1 MICKNCGFQNPD
13 GAKFCASC
21 GQKIEMSNPVQ
32 QNNVPDNNTQQ
43 NNIPQNNAQQNNVP
57 QNNAQQNSVPQN
69 NNQHNSVHQNNVP
82 QGAFVH
88 QGNVKQNNAPQNNIP
103 NNYNPQGNVPQGN
116 IPNNYNPQNTM
127 PNNIPQVNVPNNIP
141 NNYNPQNGMPQN
153 NMPQGNFQ
161 PQNGMPQNGMPQF
174 NNFPNQGGSQTVIDP
189 VTGQPIKNKN
199 SKKVLP
205 LILGIA
211 GGVVAIIV
219 AVVIVFSVI
228 DNSGINGVL
237 DSLED
242 GINDKNIE
250 SIKKCVPSFMVK
262 DMDISQSDIDDMFG
276 VSDKY
281 SFEID
286 FDVKSEED
294 VTDSNCS
301 EANNYTWKEYIQD
314 RYENYDGYDGGEVQ
328 EVTKAK
334 VKYDIDFDNDT
345 ANAIAGLASLGED
358 SLTKDF
364 YFVKYDGS
372 WYLFEM

>member
-32 QNNVPDNNTQQ
+32 QNNVSDSNTQQ
-43 NNIPQNNAQQNNVP
+43 NNIPQNNAQQN
-57 QNNAQQNSVPQN
+57 SVTQN

-82 QGAFVH
+82 QGNFVH
-88 QGNVKQNNAPQNNIP
+88 QVNVKQN
-103 NNYNPQGNVPQGN
+103 NVPQGN

-127 PNNIPQVNVPNNIP
+127 PNNNIPQGNVPNNIP
-141 NNYNPQNGMPQN
+141 NNYNPQNN
-153 NMPQGNFQ
+153 IPQGNFQ
-161 PQNGMPQNGMPQF
+161 PQNGIPQF
-174 NNFPNQGGSQTVIDP
+174 NNFPNQGVNQTVIDP
-189 VTGQPIKNKN
+189 VTGQPVKNKS

-211 GGVVAIIV
+211 GGVVAVIV

-242 GINDKNIE
+242 GINDKNVE
-250 SIKKCVPSFMVK
+250 AIKKCVPEFMVK
-262 DMDISQSDIDDMFG
+262 DMDITQSDIDDILG
-276 VSDKY
+276 IRDIY

-314 RYENYDGYDGGEVQ
+314 RYEDYDGYDGGEVE

-345 ANAIAGLASLGED
+345 ANAIAGLASLDEND
-358 SLTKDF
+358 LTKDV

>member
-21 GQKIEMSNPVQ
+21 GQKIEMSNPIP
-32 QNNVPDNNTQQ
+32 QNNVSDSNTQQ
-43 NNIPQNNAQQNNVP
+43 NNIPQNNAQQN
-57 QNNAQQNSVPQN
+57 SVTKN
-69 NNQHNSVHQNNVP
+69 NNQHNSVHQNNVS
-82 QGAFVH
+82 QGNFVH
-88 QGNVKQNNAPQNNIP
+88 QGNVKQN
-103 NNYNPQGNVPQGN
+103 NVPQGN

-127 PNNIPQVNVPNNIP
+127 PNNNIPQGNVPNNIP
-141 NNYNPQNGMPQN
+141 NNYNPQNN
-153 NMPQGNFQ
+153 IPQGNFQ
-161 PQNGMPQNGMPQF
+161 PQNGIPQF
-174 NNFPNQGGSQTVIDP
+174 NNFPNQGVNQTVIDP
-189 VTGQPIKNKN
+189 VTGQPVKNKS

-205 LILGIA
+205 LILGIV

-242 GINDKNIE
+242 GINDKNVE
-250 SIKKCVPSFMVK
+250 AIKKCVPEFMVK

-294 VTDSNCS
+294 VTNSNCS

-314 RYENYDGYDGGEVQ
+314 RYENYDGYDGGEVE

-345 ANAIAGLASLGED
+345 ANAIAGLASLGEND
-358 SLTKDF
+358 LTKDV

>member
-1 MICKNCGFQNPD
+1 MPN
-13 GAKFCASC
+13 
-21 GQKIEMSNPVQ
+21 
-32 QNNVPDNNTQQ
+32 
-43 NNIPQNNAQQNNVP
+43 NNIPQ
-57 QNNAQQNSVPQN
+57 
-69 NNQHNSVHQNNVP
+69 
-82 QGAFVH
+82 G
-88 QGNVKQNNAPQNNIP
+88 
-103 NNYNPQGNVPQGN
+103 
-116 IPNNYNPQNTM
+116 
-127 PNNIPQVNVPNNIP
+127 NVPNNIP
-141 NNYNPQNGMPQN
+141 NNYNSQN
-153 NMPQGNFQ
+153 NIPQGNFQ
-161 PQNGMPQNGMPQF
+161 PQNGMPQF
-174 NNFPNQGGSQTVIDP
+174 NNFPNQGVNQTVIDP
-189 VTGQPIKNKN
+189 VTGQPVKNKS

-211 GGVVAIIV
+211 GGVVAVIV

-242 GINDKNIE
+242 GINDKNVE
-250 SIKKCVPSFMVK
+250 AIKKCVPEFMVK
-262 DMDISQSDIDDMFG
+262 DMDITQSDIDDILG
-276 VSDKY
+276 IRDIY

-314 RYENYDGYDGGEVQ
+314 RYEDYDGYDGGEVE

-345 ANAIAGLASLGED
+345 ANAIAGLASLGEND
-358 SLTKDF
+358 LTKDV

>member
-21 GQKIEMSNPVQ
+21 GQKIEMSNPIP
-32 QNNVPDNNTQQ
+32 QNNVSDSNTQQ
-43 NNIPQNNAQQNNVP
+43 NNIPQNNAQQN
-57 QNNAQQNSVPQN
+57 SVTPN
-69 NNQHNSVHQNNVP
+69 NNQHNSVP
-82 QGAFVH
+82 QGNFVH
-88 QGNVKQNNAPQNNIP
+88 QGNVKQNNVPQNKIP

-127 PNNIPQVNVPNNIP
+127 PNNNIPQGNVPNNIP
-141 NNYNPQNGMPQN
+141 NNYNPQNN
-153 NMPQGNFQ
+153 IPQGNFQ
-161 PQNGMPQNGMPQF
+161 PQNGMPQF
-174 NNFPNQGGSQTVIDP
+174 NNFPNQGVNQTVIDP
-189 VTGQPIKNKN
+189 VTGQPVKNKS

-211 GGVVAIIV
+211 GGVVAIVV
-219 AVVIVFSVI
+219 AIVIVFSVI
-228 DNSGINGVL
+228 GNSGINGVL

-242 GINDKNIE
+242 GINDKNVE
-250 SIKKCVPSFMVK
+250 AIKKCVPEFMVK

-314 RYENYDGYDGGEVQ
+314 RYEDYDGYDGGEVE

-345 ANAIAGLASLGED
+345 ANAIAGLASLGENN
-358 SLTKDF
+358 LTKDV

>member
-32 QNNVPDNNTQQ
+32 QNNVSDNNTQQ
-43 NNIPQNNAQQNNVP
+43 NNIPQNN
-57 QNNAQQNSVPQN
+57 VPQN
-69 NNQHNSVHQNNVP
+69 NNQHNYVPQNNVP
-82 QGAFVH
+82 QGNFVH
-88 QGNVKQNNAPQNNIP
+88 QGNVKQN
-103 NNYNPQGNVPQGN
+103 NVPQGN

-127 PNNIPQVNVPNNIP
+127 PNNNIPQGNVPNNIP
-141 NNYNPQNGMPQN
+141 NNYNPQNN
-153 NMPQGNFQ
+153 IPQGNFQ
-161 PQNGMPQNGMPQF
+161 PQNGIPQF
-174 NNFPNQGGSQTVIDP
+174 NNFPNQGVNQTVIDP
-189 VTGQPIKNKN
+189 ITGQPVKNKS

-211 GGVVAIIV
+211 GGVVAIVV
-219 AVVIVFSVI
+219 AIVIVFSVI
-228 DNSGINGVL
+228 GNSGINGVL

-250 SIKKCVPSFMVK
+250 SIKKCVPEFMVK

-294 VTDSNCS
+294 VTNSNCS

-314 RYENYDGYDGGEVQ
+314 RYENYDGYDGGEVE

-345 ANAIAGLASLGED
+345 ANAIAGLASLGEND
-358 SLTKDF
+358 LTKDV

>member
-21 GQKIEMSNPVQ
+21 GQKIEMSNPIP
-32 QNNVPDNNTQQ
+32 QNNVSDSNTQQ
-43 NNIPQNNAQQNNVP
+43 NNIPQNNAQQN
-57 QNNAQQNSVPQN
+57 SVTQN
-69 NNQHNSVHQNNVP
+69 NNQHNSVHQNNV
-82 QGAFVH
+82 H
-88 QGNVKQNNAPQNNIP
+88 QN
-103 NNYNPQGNVPQGN
+103 NVPQGN
-116 IPNNYNPQNTM
+116 IPNNYNPQNNM
-127 PNNIPQVNVPNNIP
+127 PNNNIPQGNVPNNIP
-141 NNYNPQNGMPQN
+141 NNYNPQNN
-153 NMPQGNFQ
+153 IPQGNFQ
-161 PQNGMPQNGMPQF
+161 PQNGIPQF
-174 NNFPNQGGSQTVIDP
+174 NNFPNQGVNQTVIDP
-189 VTGQPIKNKN
+189 ITGQPVKNKS

-205 LILGIA
+205 LILGIV

-250 SIKKCVPSFMVK
+250 SIKKCVPEFMVK

-314 RYENYDGYDGGEVQ
+314 RYENYDGYDGGEVE

-345 ANAIAGLASLGED
+345 ANAIAGLASLGEND
-358 SLTKDF
+358 LTKDV

>member
-1 MICKNCGFQNPD
+1 MISYCFP
-13 GAKFCASC
+13 
-21 GQKIEMSNPVQ
+21 SN
-32 QNNVPDNNTQQ
+32 
-43 NNIPQNNAQQNNVP
+43 
-57 QNNAQQNSVPQN
+57 
-69 NNQHNSVHQNNVP
+69 
-82 QGAFVH
+82 
-88 QGNVKQNNAPQNNIP
+88 PQNNI
-103 NNYNPQGNVPQGN
+103 
-116 IPNNYNPQNTM
+116 
-127 PNNIPQVNVPNNIP
+127 
-141 NNYNPQNGMPQN
+141 
-153 NMPQGNFQ
+153 PQGNFQ
-161 PQNGMPQNGMPQF
+161 PQNGIPQF
-174 NNFPNQGGSQTVIDP
+174 NNFPNQGVNQTVIDP
-189 VTGQPIKNKN
+189 VTGQPVKNKS

-205 LILGIA
+205 LILGIV

-242 GINDKNIE
+242 GINDKNVE
-250 SIKKCVPSFMVK
+250 AIKKCVPEFMVK

-294 VTDSNCS
+294 VTNSNCS

-314 RYENYDGYDGGEVQ
+314 RYENYDGYDGGEVE

-345 ANAIAGLASLGED
+345 ANAIAGLASLGEND
-358 SLTKDF
+358 LTKDV

>member
-69 NNQHNSVHQNNVP
+69 NNQHNSVHRNNVP

-127 PNNIPQVNVPNNIP
+127 PNNIPQGNVPNNIP

-205 LILGIA
+205 LILGIV

-228 DNSGINGVL
+228 DNSGIDGVL
-237 DSLED
+237 NNLED

-334 VKYDIDFDNDT
+334 IKYDIDFDNDT

>member
-21 GQKIEMSNPVQ
+21 GQKIEMSNPIP
-32 QNNVPDNNTQQ
+32 QNNVSDSNTQQ
-43 NNIPQNNAQQNNVP
+43 NNIPQNNAQQN
-57 QNNAQQNSVPQN
+57 SVTQN
-69 NNQHNSVHQNNVP
+69 NNQHNSVHQNNV
-82 QGAFVH
+82 H
-88 QGNVKQNNAPQNNIP
+88 QN
-103 NNYNPQGNVPQGN
+103 NVPQGN

-127 PNNIPQVNVPNNIP
+127 PNNNIPQGNVPNNIP
-141 NNYNPQNGMPQN
+141 NNYNPQNN
-153 NMPQGNFQ
+153 IPQGNFQ
-161 PQNGMPQNGMPQF
+161 PQNGMPQF
-174 NNFPNQGGSQTVIDP
+174 NNFPNQGVNQTVIDP
-189 VTGQPIKNKN
+189 ITGQPVKNKS

-205 LILGIA
+205 LILGIV

-219 AVVIVFSVI
+219 AIVIVFSVI

-250 SIKKCVPSFMVK
+250 SIKKCVPEFMVK

-314 RYENYDGYDGGEVQ
+314 RYENYDGYDGGEVE

-345 ANAIAGLASLGED
+345 ANAIAGLASLGEND
-358 SLTKDF
+358 ITKDV

>member
-21 GQKIEMSNPVQ
+21 GQKIEMSNPIP
-32 QNNVPDNNTQQ
+32 QNNVSDSNTQQ
-43 NNIPQNNAQQNNVP
+43 NNIPQNNAQQN
-57 QNNAQQNSVPQN
+57 SVTQN
-69 NNQHNSVHQNNVP
+69 NNQHNSVHQNNV
-82 QGAFVH
+82 H
-88 QGNVKQNNAPQNNIP
+88 QN
-103 NNYNPQGNVPQGN
+103 NVPQGN

-127 PNNIPQVNVPNNIP
+127 PNNNIPQGNVPNNIP
-141 NNYNPQNGMPQN
+141 NNYNPQNN
-153 NMPQGNFQ
+153 IPQGNFQ
-161 PQNGMPQNGMPQF
+161 PQNGMPQF
-174 NNFPNQGGSQTVIDP
+174 NNFPNQGVNQTVIDP
-189 VTGQPIKNKN
+189 VTGQPVKNKS

-205 LILGIA
+205 LILGIV

-219 AVVIVFSVI
+219 AVVIMFSVI

-242 GINDKNIE
+242 GINDKNVE
-250 SIKKCVPSFMVK
+250 AIKKCVPEFMVK

-294 VTDSNCS
+294 VTNSNCS

-314 RYENYDGYDGGEVQ
+314 RYENYDGYDGGEVE

-345 ANAIAGLASLGED
+345 ANAIAGLASLGEND
-358 SLTKDF
+358 LTKDV

>member
-32 QNNVPDNNTQQ
+32 QNNVSDSNTQQ
-43 NNIPQNNAQQNNVP
+43 NNIPQNNAQQN
-57 QNNAQQNSVPQN
+57 SVTQN

-82 QGAFVH
+82 QGNFVH
-88 QGNVKQNNAPQNNIP
+88 QGNVKQN
-103 NNYNPQGNVPQGN
+103 NVPQGN
-116 IPNNYNPQNTM
+116 IPNNYNPQN
-127 PNNIPQVNVPNNIP
+127 NI
-141 NNYNPQNGMPQN
+141 
-153 NMPQGNFQ
+153 PQGNFQ
-161 PQNGMPQNGMPQF
+161 PQNGIPQF
-174 NNFPNQGGSQTVIDP
+174 NNFPNQGVNQTVIDP
-189 VTGQPIKNKN
+189 ITGQPVKNKS

-205 LILGIA
+205 LILGIV

-242 GINDKNIE
+242 GINDKNVE
-250 SIKKCVPSFMVK
+250 AIKKCVPEFMVK
-262 DMDISQSDIDDMFG
+262 DMDISQSDIDDILG
-276 VSDKY
+276 IRDIY

-314 RYENYDGYDGGEVQ
+314 RYEDYDGYDGGEVE

-345 ANAIAGLASLGED
+345 ANAIAGLASLGEND
-358 SLTKDF
+358 LTKDV

>member
-21 GQKIEMSNPVQ
+21 GQKIEMSNPIP
-32 QNNVPDNNTQQ
+32 QNNVSDSNTQQ
-43 NNIPQNNAQQNNVP
+43 NNIPQNNAQQN
-57 QNNAQQNSVPQN
+57 SVTQN
-69 NNQHNSVHQNNVP
+69 NNQHNSVHQNNVS
-82 QGAFVH
+82 QGNFVH
-88 QGNVKQNNAPQNNIP
+88 QGNVKQN
-103 NNYNPQGNVPQGN
+103 NVPQGN

-127 PNNIPQVNVPNNIP
+127 PNNNIPQGNVPNNIP
-141 NNYNPQNGMPQN
+141 NNYNPQNN
-153 NMPQGNFQ
+153 IPQGNFQ
-161 PQNGMPQNGMPQF
+161 PQNGIPQF
-174 NNFPNQGGSQTVIDP
+174 NNFPNQGVNQTVIDP
-189 VTGQPIKNKN
+189 VTGQPVKNKS

-205 LILGIA
+205 LILGIV

-242 GINDKNIE
+242 GINDKNVE
-250 SIKKCVPSFMVK
+250 AIKKCVPEFMVK

-294 VTDSNCS
+294 VTNSNCS

-314 RYENYDGYDGGEVQ
+314 RYENYDGYDGGEVE

-345 ANAIAGLASLGED
+345 ANAIAGLASLGEND
-358 SLTKDF
+358 LTKDV

>member
-21 GQKIEMSNPVQ
+21 GQKIEMSNPIP
-32 QNNVPDNNTQQ
+32 QNNVSENNTQQ
-43 NNIPQNNAQQNNVP
+43 NNIPQNN
-57 QNNAQQNSVPQN
+57 VPQN
-69 NNQHNSVHQNNVP
+69 NNQHNYVHQNNVP
-82 QGAFVH
+82 QGNFVH
-88 QGNVKQNNAPQNNIP
+88 QGNVKQNNVPQNNIP

-127 PNNIPQVNVPNNIP
+127 PNNNIPQGNVPNNIP
-141 NNYNPQNGMPQN
+141 NNYNPQNN
-153 NMPQGNFQ
+153 IPQGNFQ
-161 PQNGMPQNGMPQF
+161 PQNGIPQF
-174 NNFPNQGGSQTVIDP
+174 NNFPNQGVNQTVIDP
-189 VTGQPIKNKN
+189 ITGQPVKNKS

-205 LILGIA
+205 LILGIV
-211 GGVVAIIV
+211 GGVVAIVV
-219 AVVIVFSVI
+219 AIVIVFSVI
-228 DNSGINGVL
+228 GNSGIDGVL

-242 GINDKNIE
+242 GINDKNVE
-250 SIKKCVPSFMVK
+250 AIKKCVPEFMVK
-262 DMDISQSDIDDMFG
+262 DMDITQSDIDDILG
-276 VSDKY
+276 IRDIY

-314 RYENYDGYDGGEVQ
+314 RYENYDGYDGGEVE

-345 ANAIAGLASLGED
+345 ANAIAGLASLGEND
-358 SLTKDF
+358 LTKDV

>member
-21 GQKIEMSNPVQ
+21 GQKIEISNP
-32 QNNVPDNNTQQ
+32 
-43 NNIPQNNAQQNNVP
+43 IPQNNV
-57 QNNAQQNSVPQN
+57 QQNSVTQN

-82 QGAFVH
+82 QGNFVH
-88 QGNVKQNNAPQNNIP
+88 QGNVKQNNVPQNNIP

-116 IPNNYNPQNTM
+116 IPNNYNPQNNM
-127 PNNIPQVNVPNNIP
+127 PNNNIPQGNVPNNIP
-141 NNYNPQNGMPQN
+141 NNYNPQNN
-153 NMPQGNFQ
+153 IPQGNFQ
-161 PQNGMPQNGMPQF
+161 PQNGMPQF
-174 NNFPNQGGSQTVIDP
+174 NNFPNQGVNQTVIDP
-189 VTGQPIKNKN
+189 VTGQPVKNKS

-205 LILGIA
+205 LILGIV

-242 GINDKNIE
+242 GINDKNVE
-250 SIKKCVPSFMVK
+250 AIKKCVPEFMVK

-294 VTDSNCS
+294 VTDFNCS

-314 RYENYDGYDGGEVQ
+314 RYEDYDGYDGGEVE

-345 ANAIAGLASLGED
+345 ANAIAGLASLGEND
-358 SLTKDF
+358 LTKDV

>member
-32 QNNVPDNNTQQ
+32 QNNVSENNTQQ
-43 NNIPQNNAQQNNVP
+43 NNIPQNNVT
-57 QNNAQQNSVPQN
+57 QN
-69 NNQHNSVHQNNVP
+69 NNQHNYVHQNNVP
-82 QGAFVH
+82 QGNFVH
-88 QGNVKQNNAPQNNIP
+88 QGNVKQN
-103 NNYNPQGNVPQGN
+103 NVPQGN

-127 PNNIPQVNVPNNIP
+127 PNNNIPQGNVPNNIP
-141 NNYNPQNGMPQN
+141 NNYNPQNN
-153 NMPQGNFQ
+153 IPQGNFQ
-161 PQNGMPQNGMPQF
+161 PQNGIPQF
-174 NNFPNQGGSQTVIDP
+174 NNFPNQGVNQTVIDP
-189 VTGQPIKNKN
+189 ITGQPVKNKS

-242 GINDKNIE
+242 GINDKNVE
-250 SIKKCVPSFMVK
+250 AIKKCVPEFMVK
-262 DMDISQSDIDDMFG
+262 DMDITQSDIDDMFG

-294 VTDSNCS
+294 VTNSNCS

-314 RYENYDGYDGGEVQ
+314 RYENYDGYDGGEVE

-345 ANAIAGLASLGED
+345 ANAIAGLASLGEND
-358 SLTKDF
+358 LTKDV

>member
-21 GQKIEMSNPVQ
+21 GQKIEMSNPIP
-32 QNNVPDNNTQQ
+32 QNNVSDSNTQQ
-43 NNIPQNNAQQNNVP
+43 NNIPQNNAQQN
-57 QNNAQQNSVPQN
+57 SVTQN
-69 NNQHNSVHQNNVP
+69 NNQHNSVHQNNV
-82 QGAFVH
+82 H
-88 QGNVKQNNAPQNNIP
+88 QN
-103 NNYNPQGNVPQGN
+103 NVPQGN

-127 PNNIPQVNVPNNIP
+127 PNNNIPQGNVPNNIP
-141 NNYNPQNGMPQN
+141 NNYNPQNN
-153 NMPQGNFQ
+153 IPQGNFQ
-161 PQNGMPQNGMPQF
+161 PQNGIPQF
-174 NNFPNQGGSQTVIDP
+174 NNFPNHGVNQTVIDP
-189 VTGQPIKNKN
+189 ITGQPVKNKS

-211 GGVVAIIV
+211 GGVVAVIV

-242 GINDKNIE
+242 GINDKNVE
-250 SIKKCVPSFMVK
+250 AIKKCVPEFMVK
-262 DMDISQSDIDDMFG
+262 DMDITQSDIDDILG
-276 VSDKY
+276 IRDIY

-314 RYENYDGYDGGEVQ
+314 RYEDYDGYDGGEVE

-345 ANAIAGLASLGED
+345 ANAIAGLASLGEND
-358 SLTKDF
+358 LTKDV

-372 WYLFEM
+372 WYLFGM

>member
-21 GQKIEMSNPVQ
+21 GQKIEMSNPIP
-32 QNNVPDNNTQQ
+32 QNNVSDSNTQQ
-43 NNIPQNNAQQNNVP
+43 NNIPQNN
-57 QNNAQQNSVPQN
+57 VPQN
-69 NNQHNSVHQNNVP
+69 NNQHNYVPQNNVP
-82 QGAFVH
+82 QGNFVH
-88 QGNVKQNNAPQNNIP
+88 QGNVKQNNVPQNNIP
-103 NNYNPQGNVPQGN
+103 NNYNPQN
-116 IPNNYNPQNTM
+116 NPQNNM
-127 PNNIPQVNVPNNIP
+127 PNNNIPQGNVPNNIP
-141 NNYNPQNGMPQN
+141 NNYNPQNN
-153 NMPQGNFQ
+153 IPQGNFQ
-161 PQNGMPQNGMPQF
+161 PQNGIPQF
-174 NNFPNQGGSQTVIDP
+174 NNFPNQGVNQTVIDP
-189 VTGQPIKNKN
+189 ITGQPVKNKS

-211 GGVVAIIV
+211 GGVVAIVV
-219 AVVIVFSVI
+219 AIVIVFSVI
-228 DNSGINGVL
+228 GNSGIDGVL

-250 SIKKCVPSFMVK
+250 SIKKCVPEFMVK

-314 RYENYDGYDGGEVQ
+314 RYENYDGYDGGEVE

-345 ANAIAGLASLGED
+345 ANAIAGLASLGEND
-358 SLTKDF
+358 LTKDV

>member
-21 GQKIEMSNPVQ
+21 GQKIEMSNPIP
-32 QNNVPDNNTQQ
+32 QNNVSDSNTQQ
-43 NNIPQNNAQQNNVP
+43 NNIPQNNAQQN
-57 QNNAQQNSVPQN
+57 SVTQN

-82 QGAFVH
+82 QGNFVH
-88 QGNVKQNNAPQNNIP
+88 QGNVKQNNVLQNKIP

-127 PNNIPQVNVPNNIP
+127 PNNNIPQGNVPNNIP
-141 NNYNPQNGMPQN
+141 NNYNPQNGMPQ
-153 NMPQGNFQ
+153 
-161 PQNGMPQNGMPQF
+161 F
-174 NNFPNQGGSQTVIDP
+174 NNFPNQGVNQTVIDP
-189 VTGQPIKNKN
+189 VTGQPVKNKS

-205 LILGIA
+205 LILGIV

-228 DNSGINGVL
+228 GNSGINGVL
-237 DSLED
+237 NNLED
-242 GINDKNIE
+242 GINDKNVE
-250 SIKKCVPSFMVK
+250 AIKKCVPEFMVK
-262 DMDISQSDIDDMFG
+262 DMDITQSDIDDILG
-276 VSDKY
+276 IRDIY
-281 SFEID
+281 SFEFD

-294 VTDSNCS
+294 VTNSNCS

-314 RYENYDGYDGGEVQ
+314 RYEDYDGYDGGEVE

-345 ANAIAGLASLGED
+345 ANAIAGLASLGEND
-358 SLTKDF
+358 LTKDV

>member
-127 PNNIPQVNVPNNIP
+127 PNNIPQGNVPNNIP

-161 PQNGMPQNGMPQF
+161 PQNCMPQNGMTQF

-219 AVVIVFSVI
+219 AIVIVFSVI

-334 VKYDIDFDNDT
+334 IKYDIDFDNDT

>member
-1 MICKNCGFQNPD
+1 
-13 GAKFCASC
+13 
-21 GQKIEMSNPVQ
+21 MSNPIP
-32 QNNVPDNNTQQ
+32 QNNVSDSNTQQ
-43 NNIPQNNAQQNNVP
+43 NNIPQNNAQQN
-57 QNNAQQNSVPQN
+57 SVTQN
-69 NNQHNSVHQNNVP
+69 NNQHNSVHQNNV
-82 QGAFVH
+82 H
-88 QGNVKQNNAPQNNIP
+88 QN
-103 NNYNPQGNVPQGN
+103 NVPQGN

-127 PNNIPQVNVPNNIP
+127 PNNNIPQGNVPNNIP
-141 NNYNPQNGMPQN
+141 NNYNSQN
-153 NMPQGNFQ
+153 NIPQGNFQ
-161 PQNGMPQNGMPQF
+161 PQNGMPQF
-174 NNFPNQGGSQTVIDP
+174 NNFPNQGVNQTVIDP
-189 VTGQPIKNKN
+189 VTGQPVKNKS

-211 GGVVAIIV
+211 GGVVAVIV

-242 GINDKNIE
+242 GINDKNVE
-250 SIKKCVPSFMVK
+250 AIKKCVPEFMVK
-262 DMDISQSDIDDMFG
+262 DMDITQSDIDDILG
-276 VSDKY
+276 IRDIY

-314 RYENYDGYDGGEVQ
+314 RYEDYDGYDGGEVE

-345 ANAIAGLASLGED
+345 ANAIAGLASLGEND
-358 SLTKDF
+358 LTKDV

>member
-21 GQKIEMSNPVQ
+21 GQKIEMSNPIP
-32 QNNVPDNNTQQ
+32 QNNVSDSNTQQ
-43 NNIPQNNAQQNNVP
+43 NNIPQNNAQQN
-57 QNNAQQNSVPQN
+57 SVTQN
-69 NNQHNSVHQNNVP
+69 NNQHNSVHQNNVS
-82 QGAFVH
+82 QGNFVH
-88 QGNVKQNNAPQNNIP
+88 QGNVKQN
-103 NNYNPQGNVPQGN
+103 NVPQGN

-127 PNNIPQVNVPNNIP
+127 PNNNIPQGNVPNNIP
-141 NNYNPQNGMPQN
+141 NNYNPQNN
-153 NMPQGNFQ
+153 IPQGNFQ
-161 PQNGMPQNGMPQF
+161 PQNGIPQF
-174 NNFPNQGGSQTVIDP
+174 NNFPNQGVNQTVIDP
-189 VTGQPIKNKN
+189 VTGQPVKNKS

-211 GGVVAIIV
+211 GGVVAVIV

-242 GINDKNIE
+242 GINDKNVE
-250 SIKKCVPSFMVK
+250 AIKKCVPEFMVK
-262 DMDISQSDIDDMFG
+262 DMDITQSDIDDILG
-276 VSDKY
+276 IRDIY

-314 RYENYDGYDGGEVQ
+314 RYEDYDGYDGGEVE

-345 ANAIAGLASLGED
+345 ANAIAGLASLGEND
-358 SLTKDF
+358 LTKDV

>member
-21 GQKIEMSNPVQ
+21 GQKIEMSNPIP
-32 QNNVPDNNTQQ
+32 QNNVSDSNTQQ
-43 NNIPQNNAQQNNVP
+43 NNIPQNNAQQN
-57 QNNAQQNSVPQN
+57 SVTQN
-69 NNQHNSVHQNNVP
+69 NNQHNSVHQNNV
-82 QGAFVH
+82 H
-88 QGNVKQNNAPQNNIP
+88 QN
-103 NNYNPQGNVPQGN
+103 NVPQGN

-127 PNNIPQVNVPNNIP
+127 PNNNIP
-141 NNYNPQNGMPQN
+141 NNYNPQNN
-153 NMPQGNFQ
+153 IPQGNFQ
-161 PQNGMPQNGMPQF
+161 PQNGMPQF
-174 NNFPNQGGSQTVIDP
+174 NNFPNQGVNQTVIDP
-189 VTGQPIKNKN
+189 VTGQPVKNKS

-205 LILGIA
+205 LILGIV

-242 GINDKNIE
+242 GINDKNVE
-250 SIKKCVPSFMVK
+250 AIKKCVPEFMVK
-262 DMDISQSDIDDMFG
+262 DMDISQSDIDDMFA

-294 VTDSNCS
+294 VTNSNCS

-314 RYENYDGYDGGEVQ
+314 RYENYDGYDGGEVE

-345 ANAIAGLASLGED
+345 ANAIAGLASLGEND
-358 SLTKDF
+358 LTKDV

>member
-1 MICKNCGFQNPD
+1 MICKNCGFQNTD

-21 GQKIEMSNPVQ
+21 GQKIEMSNPIP
-32 QNNVPDNNTQQ
+32 QNNVSDSNTQQ
-43 NNIPQNNAQQNNVP
+43 NNIPQNNAQQN
-57 QNNAQQNSVPQN
+57 SVTQN

-82 QGAFVH
+82 QGNFVH
-88 QGNVKQNNAPQNNIP
+88 QGNVKQNNVPQNKIP

-127 PNNIPQVNVPNNIP
+127 PNNNIPQGNVPNNIP
-141 NNYNPQNGMPQN
+141 NNYNPQNGMPQ
-153 NMPQGNFQ
+153 
-161 PQNGMPQNGMPQF
+161 F
-174 NNFPNQGGSQTVIDP
+174 NNFPNQGVNQTVIDP
-189 VTGQPIKNKN
+189 VTGQPVKNKS

-205 LILGIA
+205 LILGIV

-228 DNSGINGVL
+228 GNSGINGVL
-237 DSLED
+237 NNLED
-242 GINDKNIE
+242 GINDKNVE
-250 SIKKCVPSFMVK
+250 AIKKCVPEFMVK
-262 DMDISQSDIDDMFG
+262 DMDITQSDIDDILG
-276 VSDKY
+276 IRDIY
-281 SFEID
+281 SFEFD

-314 RYENYDGYDGGEVQ
+314 RYEDYDGYDGGEVE

-345 ANAIAGLASLGED
+345 ANAVAGLASLGEND
-358 SLTKDF
+358 LTKDV

>member
-21 GQKIEMSNPVQ
+21 GQKIEMSNPIP
-32 QNNVPDNNTQQ
+32 QNNVSDSNTQQ
-43 NNIPQNNAQQNNVP
+43 NNIPQNNAQQN
-57 QNNAQQNSVPQN
+57 SVTQN
-69 NNQHNSVHQNNVP
+69 NNQHNSVHQNNV
-82 QGAFVH
+82 H
-88 QGNVKQNNAPQNNIP
+88 QN
-103 NNYNPQGNVPQGN
+103 NVPQGN

-127 PNNIPQVNVPNNIP
+127 PNNNIPQGNVPNNIP
-141 NNYNPQNGMPQN
+141 NNYNPQNN
-153 NMPQGNFQ
+153 IPQGNFQ
-161 PQNGMPQNGMPQF
+161 PQNGIPQF
-174 NNFPNQGGSQTVIDP
+174 NNFPNQGVNQTVIDP
-189 VTGQPIKNKN
+189 VTGQPVKNKS

-205 LILGIA
+205 LILGIV

-242 GINDKNIE
+242 GINDKNVE
-250 SIKKCVPSFMVK
+250 AIKKCVPEFMVK

-294 VTDSNCS
+294 VTNSNCS

-314 RYENYDGYDGGEVQ
+314 RYEDYDGYDGGEVE

-345 ANAIAGLASLGED
+345 ANAIAGLASLGEND
-358 SLTKDF
+358 LTKDV

>member
-21 GQKIEMSNPVQ
+21 GQKIEMSNPIP
-32 QNNVPDNNTQQ
+32 QNNVSDSNTQQ
-43 NNIPQNNAQQNNVP
+43 NNIPQNNAQQNSVT
-57 QNNAQQNSVPQN
+57 QNNS
-69 NNQHNSVHQNNVP
+69 QHNSVHQN
-82 QGAFVH
+82 
-88 QGNVKQNNAPQNNIP
+88 
-103 NNYNPQGNVPQGN
+103 NVPQGN

-127 PNNIPQVNVPNNIP
+127 PNNNIPQGNVPNNIP
-141 NNYNPQNGMPQN
+141 NNYNPQNGI
-153 NMPQGNFQ
+153 PQGNFQ
-161 PQNGMPQNGMPQF
+161 PQNGMPQF
-174 NNFPNQGGSQTVIDP
+174 NNFPNQGVNQTVIDP
-189 VTGQPIKNKN
+189 VTGQPVKNKS

-205 LILGIA
+205 LILGIV

-219 AVVIVFSVI
+219 AIVIVFSVI

-250 SIKKCVPSFMVK
+250 SIKKCVPEFMVK

-314 RYENYDGYDGGEVQ
+314 RYENYDGYDGGEVE

-345 ANAIAGLASLGED
+345 ANAIAGLASLGEND
-358 SLTKDF
+358 LTKDV

>member
-1 MICKNCGFQNPD
+1 MICKNCGFKNPD

-21 GQKIEMSNPVQ
+21 GQKIEMSNPIP
-32 QNNVPDNNTQQ
+32 QNNVSDNNTQQ
-43 NNIPQNNAQQNNVP
+43 NNIP

-82 QGAFVH
+82 QGNFVH
-88 QGNVKQNNAPQNNIP
+88 QGNVKQNNVPQNNIP

-116 IPNNYNPQNTM
+116 ITNNYNPQN
-127 PNNIPQVNVPNNIP
+127 NIPQGNVPNNIP
-141 NNYNPQNGMPQN
+141 NNYNPQNGMPQ
-153 NMPQGNFQ
+153 GNFQ
-161 PQNGMPQNGMPQF
+161 PQNGMPQF
-174 NNFPNQGGSQTVIDP
+174 NNFPNQGVNQTVIDP
-189 VTGQPIKNKN
+189 ITGQPVKNN
-199 SKKVLP
+199 NFKKHLP

-211 GGVVAIIV
+211 GGVVAVIV
-219 AVVIVFSVI
+219 AIVIVFSVI
-228 DNSGINGVL
+228 GNSGINGVL
-237 DSLED
+237 NNLED
-242 GINDKNIE
+242 GINDKDVN

-281 SFEID
+281 SFEIN

-314 RYENYDGYDGGEVQ
+314 RYENYDGYDGGEVE

-358 SLTKDF
+358 DLTKDI

>member
-21 GQKIEMSNPVQ
+21 GQKIEMSNP
-32 QNNVPDNNTQQ
+32 
-43 NNIPQNNAQQNNVP
+43 IP
-57 QNNAQQNSVPQN
+57 QNNAQQNSVTQN
-69 NNQHNSVHQNNVP
+69 NNQHNSVHQNNVS
-82 QGAFVH
+82 QGNFVH
-88 QGNVKQNNAPQNNIP
+88 QGNVKQNNVLQNKIP

-127 PNNIPQVNVPNNIP
+127 PNNNIPQGNVPNNIP
-141 NNYNPQNGMPQN
+141 NNYNPQNN
-153 NMPQGNFQ
+153 IPQGNFQ
-161 PQNGMPQNGMPQF
+161 PQNGMPQF
-174 NNFPNQGGSQTVIDP
+174 NNFPNQGVNQTVIDP
-189 VTGQPIKNKN
+189 VTGQPVKNKS

-205 LILGIA
+205 LILGIV

-242 GINDKNIE
+242 GINDKNVE
-250 SIKKCVPSFMVK
+250 AIKKCVPEFMVK

-314 RYENYDGYDGGEVQ
+314 RYEDYDGYDGGEVE

-345 ANAIAGLASLGED
+345 ANAIAGLASLGEND
-358 SLTKDF
+358 LTKDV

>member
-127 PNNIPQVNVPNNIP
+127 PNNIQQVNVPNNIP
-141 NNYNPQNGMPQN
+141 NNYNPQNGMSQN

-219 AVVIVFSVI
+219 AIVIVFSVI

-334 VKYDIDFDNDT
+334 IKYDIDFDNDT

>member
-21 GQKIEMSNPVQ
+21 GQKIEMSNP
-32 QNNVPDNNTQQ
+32 
-43 NNIPQNNAQQNNVP
+43 IPQNNVSDSNTQ
-57 QNNAQQNSVPQN
+57 QNNAQQNSVTQN

-82 QGAFVH
+82 QGNFVH
-88 QGNVKQNNAPQNNIP
+88 QGNVKQNNVPQNNIP

-127 PNNIPQVNVPNNIP
+127 PNNNIPQGNVPNNIP
-141 NNYNPQNGMPQN
+141 NNYNPQNN
-153 NMPQGNFQ
+153 IPQGNFQ
-161 PQNGMPQNGMPQF
+161 PQNGMPQF
-174 NNFPNQGGSQTVIDP
+174 NNFPNQGVNQTVIDP
-189 VTGQPIKNKN
+189 ITGQPVKNKS

-205 LILGIA
+205 LILGIV

-242 GINDKNIE
+242 GINDKNVEAIR
-250 SIKKCVPSFMVK
+250 KCVPEFMVK

-314 RYENYDGYDGGEVQ
+314 RYEDYDGYDGGEVE

-345 ANAIAGLASLGED
+345 ANAIAGLASLGEND
-358 SLTKDF
+358 LTKDV

>member
-21 GQKIEMSNPVQ
+21 GQKIEMSNPIP
-32 QNNVPDNNTQQ
+32 QNNVSDSNTQQ
-43 NNIPQNNAQQNNVP
+43 NNIPQNNAQQN
-57 QNNAQQNSVPQN
+57 SVTQN
-69 NNQHNSVHQNNVP
+69 NNQHNSVHQNNVS
-82 QGAFVH
+82 QGNFVH
-88 QGNVKQNNAPQNNIP
+88 QGNVKQN
-103 NNYNPQGNVPQGN
+103 NVPQGN

-127 PNNIPQVNVPNNIP
+127 PNNNIPQGNVPNNIP
-141 NNYNPQNGMPQN
+141 NNYNPQNN
-153 NMPQGNFQ
+153 IPQGNFQ
-161 PQNGMPQNGMPQF
+161 PQNGIPQF
-174 NNFPNQGGSQTVIDP
+174 NNFPNQGVNQTVIDP
-189 VTGQPIKNKN
+189 VTGQPVKNKS

-205 LILGIA
+205 LILGIV

-242 GINDKNIE
+242 GINDKNVE
-250 SIKKCVPSFMVK
+250 AIKKCVPEFMVK

-294 VTDSNCS
+294 VTNSNCS

-314 RYENYDGYDGGEVQ
+314 RYEDYDGYDGGEVE

-345 ANAIAGLASLGED
+345 ANAIAGLASLGEND
-358 SLTKDF
+358 LTKDV

>member
-21 GQKIEMSNPVQ
+21 GQKIEMSNPIP
-32 QNNVPDNNTQQ
+32 QNNVSDSNTQQ
-43 NNIPQNNAQQNNVP
+43 NNIPQNNAQQN
-57 QNNAQQNSVPQN
+57 SVTQN
-69 NNQHNSVHQNNVP
+69 NNQHNSVHQNNV
-82 QGAFVH
+82 H
-88 QGNVKQNNAPQNNIP
+88 QN
-103 NNYNPQGNVPQGN
+103 NVPQGN

-127 PNNIPQVNVPNNIP
+127 PNNNIPQGNVPNNIP
-141 NNYNPQNGMPQN
+141 NNYNPQNN
-153 NMPQGNFQ
+153 IPQGNFQ
-161 PQNGMPQNGMPQF
+161 PQNGIPQF
-174 NNFPNQGGSQTVIDP
+174 NNFPNHGVNQTVIDP
-189 VTGQPIKNKN
+189 ITGQPVKNKS

-211 GGVVAIIV
+211 GGVVAVIV

-242 GINDKNIE
+242 GINDKNVE
-250 SIKKCVPSFMVK
+250 AIKKCVPEFMVK
-262 DMDISQSDIDDMFG
+262 DMDITQSDIDDILG
-276 VSDKY
+276 IRDIY

-314 RYENYDGYDGGEVQ
+314 RYEDYDGYDGGEVE

-345 ANAIAGLASLGED
+345 ANAIAGLASLGEND
-358 SLTKDF
+358 LTKDV

>member
-21 GQKIEMSNPVQ
+21 GQKIEMSNPIP
-32 QNNVPDNNTQQ
+32 QNNVSDSNTQQ
-43 NNIPQNNAQQNNVP
+43 NNIPQNNAQQN
-57 QNNAQQNSVPQN
+57 SVTQN

-82 QGAFVH
+82 QGNFVH
-88 QGNVKQNNAPQNNIP
+88 QGNVKQNNVPQNNIP

-127 PNNIPQVNVPNNIP
+127 PNNNIPQGNVPNNIP
-141 NNYNPQNGMPQN
+141 
-153 NMPQGNFQ
+153 QGNFQ
-161 PQNGMPQNGMPQF
+161 PQNGMPQF
-174 NNFPNQGGSQTVIDP
+174 NNFPNQGVNQTVIDP
-189 VTGQPIKNKN
+189 ITGQPVKNKS

-205 LILGIA
+205 LILGIV
-211 GGVVAIIV
+211 GGVVAVIV
-219 AVVIVFSVI
+219 AIVIVFSVI

-250 SIKKCVPSFMVK
+250 SIKKCVPEFMVK

-314 RYENYDGYDGGEVQ
+314 RYEDYDGYDGGEVE

-345 ANAIAGLASLGED
+345 ANAIAGLASLGEND
-358 SLTKDF
+358 LTKDV

>member
-1 MICKNCGFQNPD
+1 M
-13 GAKFCASC
+13 
-21 GQKIEMSNPVQ
+21 
-32 QNNVPDNNTQQ
+32 
-43 NNIPQNNAQQNNVP
+43 
-57 QNNAQQNSVPQN
+57 
-69 NNQHNSVHQNNVP
+69 
-82 QGAFVH
+82 
-88 QGNVKQNNAPQNNIP
+88 
-103 NNYNPQGNVPQGN
+103 
-116 IPNNYNPQNTM
+116 
-127 PNNIPQVNVPNNIP
+127 
-141 NNYNPQNGMPQN
+141 
-153 NMPQGNFQ
+153 
-161 PQNGMPQNGMPQF
+161 
-174 NNFPNQGGSQTVIDP
+174 
-189 VTGQPIKNKN
+189 
-199 SKKVLP
+199 
-205 LILGIA
+205 
-211 GGVVAIIV
+211 
-219 AVVIVFSVI
+219 FSVI

-250 SIKKCVPSFMVK
+250 SIKKCVPEFMVK

-314 RYENYDGYDGGEVQ
+314 RYENYDGYDGGEVE

-345 ANAIAGLASLGED
+345 ANAIAGLASLGEND
-358 SLTKDF
+358 LTKDV

>member
-1 MICKNCGFQNPD
+1 MPN
-13 GAKFCASC
+13 
-21 GQKIEMSNPVQ
+21 
-32 QNNVPDNNTQQ
+32 
-43 NNIPQNNAQQNNVP
+43 NNIPQ
-57 QNNAQQNSVPQN
+57 
-69 NNQHNSVHQNNVP
+69 
-82 QGAFVH
+82 G
-88 QGNVKQNNAPQNNIP
+88 
-103 NNYNPQGNVPQGN
+103 
-116 IPNNYNPQNTM
+116 
-127 PNNIPQVNVPNNIP
+127 NVPNNIP
-141 NNYNPQNGMPQN
+141 NNYNPQNN
-153 NMPQGNFQ
+153 IPQGNFQ
-161 PQNGMPQNGMPQF
+161 PQNGIPQF
-174 NNFPNQGGSQTVIDP
+174 NNFPNHGVNQTVIDP
-189 VTGQPIKNKN
+189 ITGQPVKNKS

-211 GGVVAIIV
+211 GGVVAVIV

-242 GINDKNIE
+242 GINDKNVE
-250 SIKKCVPSFMVK
+250 AIKKCVPEFMVK
-262 DMDISQSDIDDMFG
+262 DMDITQSDIDDILG
-276 VSDKY
+276 IRDIY

-314 RYENYDGYDGGEVQ
+314 RYEDYDGYDGGEVE

-345 ANAIAGLASLGED
+345 ANAIAGLASLGEND
-358 SLTKDF
+358 LTKDV

>member
-1 MICKNCGFQNPD
+1 MICKNCGFQNTD

-21 GQKIEMSNPVQ
+21 GQKIEMSNPIP
-32 QNNVPDNNTQQ
+32 QNNVSDSNTQQ
-43 NNIPQNNAQQNNVP
+43 NNIPQNNAQQN
-57 QNNAQQNSVPQN
+57 SVTQN

-82 QGAFVH
+82 QGNFVH
-88 QGNVKQNNAPQNNIP
+88 QGNVKQNNVPQNKIP

-127 PNNIPQVNVPNNIP
+127 PNNNIPQGNVPNNIP
-141 NNYNPQNGMPQN
+141 NNYNPQNGMPQ
-153 NMPQGNFQ
+153 
-161 PQNGMPQNGMPQF
+161 F
-174 NNFPNQGGSQTVIDP
+174 NNFPNQGVNQTVIDP
-189 VTGQPIKNKN
+189 VTGQPVKNKS

-205 LILGIA
+205 LILGIV

-228 DNSGINGVL
+228 GNSGINGVL
-237 DSLED
+237 NNLED
-242 GINDKNIE
+242 GINDKNVE
-250 SIKKCVPSFMVK
+250 GIKKCVPEFMVK
-262 DMDISQSDIDDMFG
+262 DMDITQSDIDDILG
-276 VSDKY
+276 IRDIY
-281 SFEID
+281 SFEFD

-314 RYENYDGYDGGEVQ
+314 RYEDYDGYDGGEVE

-345 ANAIAGLASLGED
+345 ANAVAGLASLGEND
-358 SLTKDF
+358 LTKDV

>member
-21 GQKIEMSNPVQ
+21 GQKIEMSNPIP
-32 QNNVPDNNTQQ
+32 QNNVSNSNTQQ
-43 NNIPQNNAQQNNVP
+43 NNIPQNNAQQN
-57 QNNAQQNSVPQN
+57 SVTQN

-82 QGAFVH
+82 QGNFVH
-88 QGNVKQNNAPQNNIP
+88 QGNVKQNNVSQNNIP

-116 IPNNYNPQNTM
+116 IPNNYNPQNNPQNNM
-127 PNNIPQVNVPNNIP
+127 PNNNIPQGNVPNNIP

-161 PQNGMPQNGMPQF
+161 PQNGMPQF
-174 NNFPNQGGSQTVIDP
+174 NNFPNQGVNQTVIDP
-189 VTGQPIKNKN
+189 ITGQPVKNKS

-205 LILGIA
+205 LIIGIA

-219 AVVIVFSVI
+219 AIVIVFSVI
-228 DNSGINGVL
+228 GNSGIDGVL
-237 DSLED
+237 NNLED
-242 GINDKNIE
+242 GINDKNVD

-314 RYENYDGYDGGEVQ
+314 RYEDYDGYDGGEVQ

-345 ANAIAGLASLGED
+345 ANAIAGLASLGEND
-358 SLTKDF
+358 LTKDF

>member
-32 QNNVPDNNTQQ
+32 QNNVSENNTQQ
-43 NNIPQNNAQQNNVP
+43 NNIPQNN
-57 QNNAQQNSVPQN
+57 VPQN
-69 NNQHNSVHQNNVP
+69 NNQHNYVHQNNVP
-82 QGAFVH
+82 QGNFVH
-88 QGNVKQNNAPQNNIP
+88 QGNVKQN
-103 NNYNPQGNVPQGN
+103 NVPQGN

-127 PNNIPQVNVPNNIP
+127 PNNNIPQGNVPNNIP
-141 NNYNPQNGMPQN
+141 NNYNPQNN
-153 NMPQGNFQ
+153 IPQGNFQ
-161 PQNGMPQNGMPQF
+161 PQNGIPQF
-174 NNFPNQGGSQTVIDP
+174 NNFPNQGVNQTVIDP
-189 VTGQPIKNKN
+189 ITGQPVKNKS

-211 GGVVAIIV
+211 GGVVAVIV

-242 GINDKNIE
+242 GINDKNVE
-250 SIKKCVPSFMVK
+250 AIKKCVPEFMVK
-262 DMDISQSDIDDMFG
+262 DMDITQSDIDDILG
-276 VSDKY
+276 IRDIY

-314 RYENYDGYDGGEVQ
+314 RYEDYDGYDGGEVE

-345 ANAIAGLASLGED
+345 ANAIAGLASLDEND
-358 SLTKDF
+358 LTKDV